1 MPIKLKSHICHVC
14 DVKQRN
20 DIAGRFCSTDCEKQH
35 VNEHAAIRER
45 LEKEGFVRSEETPN
59 LWSKAGVSV
68 TEESCFERGIDQVL
82 GQHQSVI
89 SNPTVRT
96 NRKRK

>member
-1 MPIKLKSHICHVC
+1 MPRKRDHICHTC
-14 DVKQRN
+14 GTKQRN
-20 DIAGRFCSTDCEKQH
+20 DLSGRFCSDECAKQH
-35 VNEHAAIRER
+35 ADEHTAIRQR

-82 GQHQSVI
+82 TQHQSVI
-89 SNPTVRT
+89 TNPTIRI